1 MGYHSRQRRTSGP
14 TNMLFDPNFLTFAAD
29 AAATLPAAD
38 EAIPALFSW
47 NSLIALATLATLEIV
62 LGIDNVI
69 FIAILTGKLPPEK
82 RVFAQRLGIG
92 LAVGMRILLLLSI
105 FWLVKLTAPLISIE
119 SWNVHISGK
128 DLVMLLGGLFLIG
141 KATWE
146 LHEKLEAVDHTDASN
161 PSAVKAVG
169 ASLAM
174 VITQILIVDI
184 VFSLDSVIT
193 AVGMSKQVEV
203 MIAAVV
209 IASGVM
215 MFFAKAVSEFV
226 EKHPTMK
233 VLALAF
239 LILIGTMLVADG
251 FHQHIPKGYI
261 YFAMAFSLG
270 VEMFN
275 MKLKARS
282 EAIRLRNNSLP
293 PTPPQ
298 A

>member
-1 MGYHSRQRRTSGP
+1 
-14 TNMLFDPNFLTFAAD
+14 MLLDPSILTFAAD
-29 AAATLPAAD
+29 VAATEPA
-38 EAIPALFSW
+38 EIIPALFSW
-47 NSLIALATLATLEIV
+47 PSLIALITLATLEIV

-82 RVFAQRLGIG
+82 RVYAQRLGIG
-92 LAVGMRILLLLSI
+92 LAVGMRILLLLMI
-105 FWLVKLTAPLISIE
+105 FWLVKLTAPLISID
-119 SWNVHISGK
+119 SLDVHISGK
-128 DLVMLLGGLFLIG
+128 DLIMLLGGLFLIG

-146 LHEKLEAVDHTDASN
+146 LHHKLEAVDHTDPSN
-161 PSAVKAVG
+161 PSVAKAVG
-169 ASLAM
+169 ASLAL
-174 VITQILIVDI
+174 VIVQILLVDI

-215 MFFAKAVSEFV
+215 MFFAKAVSDFV

-282 EAIRLRNNSLP
+282 ESIRLRNNSLP
-293 PTPPQ
+293 NNPSKV
-298 A
+298 